1 MMIMIIDNEIRNKKT
16 KKNKRKKIPQKLLKL
31 QNYKISNK
39 VKANNNCSSAIGLDY
54 QNVDLLRLM
63 TKFLLPSPFLLKA

>member
-1 MMIMIIDNEIRNKKT
+1 MMIMIIDNEIRNEKK
-16 KKNKRKKIPQKLLKL
+16 KKKISQKLLKL

-54 QNVDLLRLM
+54 QNVDLLRVM
-63 TKFLLPSPFLLKA
+63 TKFLLHSAFLLKA